1 MEPLFYNKRT
11 MTPEHARLVYNQI
24 AKNYNIMYLIFEI
37 IYLGINIYYIVN
49 YEINIIAAFLF
60 ISLIIVHVTR
70 PYAYAKR
77 RINEYNSL
85 HNAPEE
91 DEIFFYDNYILS
103 RDINTKSELNIE
115 YNRIKKVTS
124 TKKLYVFHIK
134 DSKTKLITDK
144 NIVPTGTDE
153 NFEEFLKSKISN
165 FK

>member
-11 MTPEHARLVYNQI
+11 MTPEHARMVYHQI

-91 DEIFFYDNYILS
+91 DELFFYDDYLLS
-103 RDINTKSELNIE
+103 RDINTKSELKIE
-115 YNRIKKVTS
+115 YDRIIKVKS

-134 DSKTKLITDK
+134 DSQTKLITDK
-144 NIVPTGTDE
+144 NMTAKGTDD
-153 NFEEFLKSKISN
+153 NFEDFIKSKVSAY
-165 FK
+165 K